1 MLEYEACG
9 VPGAGIY
16 AESVGASG
24 ASGYSLFIYDEAL
37 KARLVSIGVFDR
49 TGAYMKLV
57 RES

>member
-1 MLEYEACG
+1 M
-9 VPGAGIY
+9 PGAGIY